1 MRRMIARLLS
11 VVLLAPVA
19 ASAGSSEHP
28 RGRMVDAVA
37 APGEIPIVTLHAE
50 GAQLYE
56 CKADAD
62 GKLAWA
68 FREPIAA
75 LIQDGHTVGR
85 HYSGPTW
92 EHIDGSAV
100 TAKVVGSIPGLT
112 ANDISWLKLEV
123 VTRRGDGVLSRATTV
138 QRLRTVGGTL
148 AGACEK
154 AGTWHAVPYS
164 ADYVFLRKGD

>member
-1 MRRMIARLLS
+1 MIVRVLS
-11 VVLLAPVA
+11 VLLLAPVA
-19 ASAGSSEHP
+19 ALAGSSEHP
-28 RGRMVDAVA
+28 RGRMVGAVA

-62 GKLAWA
+62 GKLVWT

-75 LIQDGHTVGR
+75 LLQNGRTVGR
-85 HYSGPTW
+85 HYAGPTW
-92 EHIDGSAV
+92 ENVDGSAV
-100 TAKVVGSIPGLT
+100 TGKVVGSIPAPT
-112 ANDISWLKLEV
+112 ANDVPWLKLEV
-123 VTRRGDGVLSRATTV
+123 VSHHGDGVLSGATTV
-138 QRLRTVGGTL
+138 QRVNTVGGTL

-154 AGTWHAVPYS
+154 ASAVRSVPYS